1 MARLRRAQIRFERIP
16 ACGKTAQTGFPSRIR
31 RFSSARVFAKT
42 NAASEKP
49 DLQANPAEE
58 KRLRKKL
65 DSAILNIIYFPLGER
80 LDLYMK
86 ENTVAAPERVIA
98 AVLFLLAGIGVLV
111 LGLSNTLSFWSV
123 LQMLSFLAVAVI
135 LFKRDRG
142 QNATYV
148 LGFLALVMAILFFR
162 GFFVHAYSRVSYN
175 YRTYDMEYRFSF
187 LAFLGAV
194 VRLCAYLLLALLAAA
209 NFMNV
214 YDKKVNRFW
223 YMPALLMAV
232 SSLLS
237 STYYDSVGDLIFTVP
252 LIPAFLFAALWI
264 IGEEPEGCYPV
275 GKHIAM
281 TLVTLGLWYLV
292 WVWHITRRLN
302 NVNNMETRR
311 PTVSLLLC
319 LFLPL
324 YAVYWN
330 YASAQRIDRL
340 ARQNGVESKLDVLCL
355 VLGLLIPFLPSIVMQ
370 DKLNRITQVSEG
382 VFAPDFPVEPK
393 DAPQT
398 ESLPEM

>member
-1 MARLRRAQIRFERIP
+1 
-16 ACGKTAQTGFPSRIR
+16 
-31 RFSSARVFAKT
+31 
-42 NAASEKP
+42 
-49 DLQANPAEE
+49 
-58 KRLRKKL
+58 
-65 DSAILNIIYFPLGER
+65 
-80 LDLYMK
+80 MK
-86 ENTVAAPERVIA
+86 DNTVAAPERVIA
-98 AVLFLLAGIGVLV
+98 AVLFLLVGIGLLV
-111 LGLSNTLSFWSV
+111 MGLSNSFSFWSV
-123 LQMLSFLAVAVI
+123 LQMLAFLAAAVI

-142 QNATYV
+142 QSAAYV
-148 LGFLALVMAILFFR
+148 FGALALVMALLFFR

-187 LAFLGAV
+187 LAFLAAV

-209 NFMNV
+209 NFLNA

-223 YMPALLMAV
+223 YMPALLIGV
-232 SSLLS
+232 SGLITLLATLSGSINSVALESL
-237 STYYDSVGDLIFTVP
+237 YYTTP

-281 TLVTLGLWYLV
+281 TVFTLGLWYVV

-302 NVNNMETRR
+302 AVKNEETRR
-311 PTVSLLLC
+311 PTASLLLC
-319 LFLPL
+319 LVLPF
-324 YAVYWN
+324 YAAYWN

-340 ARQNGVESKLDVLCL
+340 ARQNGVESRLDVLCL

-382 VFAPDFPVEPK
+382 VFAPDFPVEAGA
-393 DAPQT
+393 APEEPAAPEEAET
-398 ESLPEM
+398 LPEME